1 MADGITRRII
11 EVQSD
16 LYQRGRLEDEIKDIN
31 SGDKIL
37 LSNGKE

>member
-1 MADGITRRII
+1 MADNKTRRVI

-16 LYQRGRLEDEIKDIN
+16 LYQRGRIEDEIKDIN